1 MSGSLPGRTAVPSSF
16 VQEQEPLLSFPC
28 PKGKE
33 LVPWRTPSKRSC
45 VLLWINWRQHERS
58 FSWFEILHTGRKPS
72 RLFLMSPII
81 KRFLLSW
88 GTERDFRKVLTENC
102 SPVWQESEGRGENTK
117 RTIVHVPSS
126 FLLFWLFGHSSD
138 HWGWLRVRCFASFLK
153 QINEA

>member
-1 MSGSLPGRTAVPSSF
+1 MSGSLPGRTAMPSSF

-33 LVPWRTPSKRSC
+33 LVPWRTLSKRSC
-45 VLLWINWRQHERS
+45 VLLWINWRQDERS

-72 RLFLMSPII
+72 RLLLMSPII

-102 SPVWQESEGRGENTK
+102 SPVRQESEGRGGNKKT
-117 RTIVHVPSS
+117 HCPGP
-126 FLLFWLFGHSSD
+126 FLFFTFLVIWSQ
-138 HWGWLRVRCFASFLK
+138 LRSPGMTESEMLC
-153 QINEA
+153 